1 MKVRISIVQTGRE
14 VELDVA
20 DPDAFI
26 AEVEAAFGSDDPLF
40 WVTDV
45 KNNRV
50 AIPLERIAYVEVETK
65 ESAVS
70 VGFA

>member
-1 MKVRISIVQTGRE
+1 MKVRISIAQTGRE
-14 VELDVA
+14 VDLEVE

-26 AEVEAAFGSDDPLF
+26 AEVEAAFGSDEPLF
-40 WVTDV
+40 WVTDS

-65 ESAVS
+65 ESTVS